1 MIDVAIEAARQAGAL
16 AYRYFKTQST
26 RVTYKPDNSP
36 VTKADIEAEKLIRK
50 IIIKKFPDHGIIGEE
65 LPAVNPDAKFKWI
78 IDPIDG
84 TKEFVRGIKTW
95 SVLLALL
102 ENTKPVIGVAYY
114 PYSDEIF
121 VAQKG
126 KGALLNG
133 KKTEVSKVKD
143 LKVSAISHGSVNRFQ
158 RLNKLSS
165 LAKICATV
173 QSRRSLSTLGYN
185 LLWKGQV
192 DVVLEPG
199 GGIQDFAAPSII
211 TKEAGGKFTDFD
223 GRESITSGTGIL
235 SNGLIHNKVLKILNS

>member
-1 MIDVAIEAARQAGAL
+1 MATRNYPKNPGNRNSIVSSLLLTLNSIHYSLSMIDVATEAAKKAGEL
-16 AYRYFKTQST
+16 AYRYFKRQST

-36 VTKADIEAEKLIRK
+36 VTRADIEAEKLIRK
-50 IIIKKFPDHGIIGEE
+50 IITKNFPDHGIIGEE

-126 KGALLNG
+126 EGGFA
-133 KKTEVSKVKD
+133 EWQKD
-143 LKVSAISHGSVNRFQ
+143 
-158 RLNKLSS
+158 
-165 LAKICATV
+165 
-173 QSRRSLSTLGYN
+173 RSFKS
-185 LLWKGQV
+185 
-192 DVVLEPG
+192 
-199 GGIQDFAAPSII
+199 
-211 TKEAGGKFTDFD
+211 
-223 GRESITSGTGIL
+223 
-235 SNGLIHNKVLKILNS
+235 